1 MVLLQQRVDHN
12 QHNHTHTHQRHAAKQ
27 KKRGGT
33 RRGIITEIPRR
44 EVCSHTPITLA
55 TMSEEASTRSTAASQ
70 ASQASQAS
78 AGGSSSAD
86 KGPAAADPTASEEA
100 IDEMLAAND
109 PPRKKQRQRSGA
121 RDTSPCSTACLMAQ
135 NAGHIAQTCRRS
147 RSHRAVRGDSDPCAV
162 FELNHLEP
170 AFLPHPCAET
180 PTRAELSL
188 IHI

>member
-1 MVLLQQRVDHN
+1 MVWYCCNRGSTTN
-12 QHNHTHTHQRHAAKQ
+12 STTTHTHQRQAAKQ

-44 EVCSHTPITLA
+44 EVCPHTPITLA
-55 TMSEEASTRSTAASQ
+55 TMSEEASARSTAASQ

-86 KGPAAADPTASEEA
+86 KGPAAADPTASGEA

-109 PPRKKQRQRSGA
+109 PPRKKQRQREYSE
-121 RDTSPCSTACLMAQ
+121 
-135 NAGHIAQTCRRS
+135 
-147 RSHRAVRGDSDPCAV
+147 SDFPIERCGPV
-162 FELNHLEP
+162 GGKGSYP
-170 AFLPHPCAET
+170 I
-180 PTRAELSL
+180 LSL